1 VWTAKWSWASQRI
14 STNLQVDEL
23 FLEIAKLLT
32 YRVLLWKEAVTIL
45 ISQEIKIK
53 GHPLEM

>member
-32 YRVLLWKEAVTIL
+32 YRVLLWKEAVKIL